1 MVKLRPYMNI
11 GPGEFIKEEL
21 DARNWRQEDL
31 ADILGVSLKSV
42 NKLIQNKQSITIEM
56 AKLLSR
62 AFGQSP
68 QYWVNLDTN
77 YRLRLKE
84 IDTKERDVA
93 LKSEIYKYMP
103 INEMI
108 KKGWFRKFDNT
119 SGLIEQVKKFWQF
132 NKIDY
137 SFMDNYHL
145 PNFRKSEA
153 YTQYNNKYFALTWFQ
168 MAKNCAKYFRV
179 PSYNVNKLKDITSN
193 YHEFT
198 LSSRGVKSLV
208 EALKGAGV
216 KFFVLSHLQ
225 KTYIDGASFFDNDNP
240 VIVYTNRYNRTDNFY
255 FTIAHEIAHVLLHL
269 KAKGDFFIDN
279 LDEIKTE
286 QEKEANL
293 FAERM
298 LKVNEI
304 IEYFKSLKRYI
315 SQKRVLDC
323 ANELKIAPAI
333 VVGVLQH
340 HEWLSRRN
348 LNRFKTPVEE
358 LIPNEYYVEKNLKK
372 IKKAIGI

>member
-1 MVKLRPYMNI
+1 MNI

-42 NKLIQNKQSITIEM
+42 NQLIQNKQSITIEM

-68 QYWVNLDTN
+68 QYWLNLDSN
-77 YRLRLKE
+77 YRLRLNE
-84 IDTKERDVA
+84 LDTRERDVA
-93 LKSEIYKYMP
+93 LKAEIYKHMP

-108 KKGWFRKFDNT
+108 RKGWLKRFDNT
-119 SGLIEQVKKFWQF
+119 KKLVEMVKRFWQF
-132 NKIDY
+132 DEIDF
-137 SFMDNYHL
+137 SFMDKYYL
-145 PNFRKSEA
+145 PNFRRSEA
-153 YTQYNNKYFALTWFQ
+153 YTQYNKYFALTWFQ
-168 MAKNCAKYFRV
+168 MAKNCARLFKV
-179 PSYNVNKLKDITSN
+179 SSYNANILEDITKN
-193 YHEFT
+193 YNEYT
-198 LSSRGVKSLV
+198 LSNKGVKALL
-208 EALKGAGV
+208 EALKEAGV

-240 VIVYTNRYNRTDNFY
+240 VIVYTKRYNRVDNFY
-255 FTIAHEIAHVLLHL
+255 FTLAHEIAHVLLHL
-269 KAKGDFFIDN
+269 RKKDDFFIDN

-286 QEKEANL
+286 QEKQANK

-298 LKVNEI
+298 LKANEI
-304 IEYFKSLKRYI
+304 IEYFKSYRKYI
-315 SQKRVLDC
+315 SQKRVFDC
-323 ANELKIAPAI
+323 ADELKISPAI

-340 HEWLSRRN
+340 YGWLSRRN
-348 LNRFKTPVEE
+348 LNRFKTPIEE

-372 IKKAIGI
+372 IKEFIGI